1 MTVKFRPGMFE
12 LCEIGHYR
20 LTHKWTNR
28 SGDVIGNTKTRE
40 TYLPLSGELGL
51 PNYETKRCGSRA
63 CWACQYRARGKLRDQ
78 VSAFVDDH
86 VKPNPPGWRFVTL
99 TLPGSCY
106 DVRSF
111 DLEQQFKALRKAFRS
126 WRLKMQRRNLRVS
139 GFYTIE
145 VEASNG
151 YWHCHIHMIMPWK
164 RCDYTTIRKLW
175 VASVDRQTLKTLESF
190 TDGSYTNAQRTLQ
203 VDAINS
209 PNIAAYLT
217 KVTNYV
223 TKVKNNGRNRL
234 EIPQALYRAR
244 TTGWLGEHHGAAKKE
259 NTGSS
264 IPPV

>member
-1 MTVKFRPGMFE
+1 MTVRFRPGMFE
-12 LCEIGHYR
+12 LAEIGHYR
-20 LTHKWTNR
+20 LTHKYQSMDGLR
-28 SGDVIGNTKTRE
+28 LGNTYSART
-40 TYLPLSGELGL
+40 PFAHVGEMGL
-51 PNYETKRCGSRA
+51 PIYATKRCGSRA

-86 VKPNPPGWRFVTL
+86 VRPNPSGWRFVTL

-126 WRLKMQRRNLRVS
+126 WRMKMQRRNLRVS

-164 RCDYTTIRKLW
+164 KADYTTIRKLW

-209 PNIAAYLT
+209 PNIAGYLT

-244 TTGWLGEHHGAAKKE
+244 TTGWLGEHHGAAKKDT
-259 NTGSS
+259 TGIEIST
-264 IPPV
+264 I

>member
-28 SGDVIGNTKTRE
+28 AGDVIGKTKTRE

-51 PNYETKRCGSRA
+51 PIFETKRCGSRA
-63 CWACQYRARGKLRDQ
+63 CWACQYRARGRLREQ

-86 VKPNPPGWRFVTL
+86 VKPNPTGWRFVTL

-126 WRLKMQRRNLRVS
+126 WRLKMQRRNLRVN

-145 VEASNG
+145 VEANNG

-164 RCDYTTIRKLW
+164 RCDYATIRKLW
-175 VASVDRQTLKTLESF
+175 VASVDRQTLKTLENF

-209 PNIAAYLT
+209 SNIAAYLT

-223 TKVKNNGRNRL
+223 TKVKNKGRNRL

-259 NTGSS
+259 
-264 IPPV
+264 